1 MIRKIGLLMVFTAI
15 NPLGGFAQGIA
26 DIAASLA
33 ASKAVTADARFSV
46 TLPQNDTDVT
56 YDLGF
61 TSVPTCGSDPLSPC
75 DYLIEWSL
83 PTPSGRSEGFSAY
96 FDGHHYRYR
105 DQRLQEYHTE
115 WDSVPF
121 IFSGSRGGIQ
131 SQAQFVDLLPHYLGR
146 EILTSLSDTTY
157 IYGDPVN
164 VTFDG
169 RKAVQIKMRRV
180 IGGETASERTYYFDP
195 ATSLPLRID
204 TESNPGSITEQSIL
218 VDYNYDSP
226 RTAPFTVMT
235 EEALIE
241 RYPEVFEKYR
251 QSNFRIENL
260 PGTTLP
266 TFSLPTLSGD
276 RFTHQRGEGLASP
289 SIIAFIDPSKGFNA
303 DLIAQ
308 IRSAVES
315 LPYQAQ
321 VIWAFPTNSRSAIE
335 ELTGESLPY
344 GETAVTGAAALA
356 RDCGVAAYPV
366 VVMADREGVVKKV
379 VLGFN
384 KDLADV
390 VLQNMALIK

>member
-1 MIRKIGLLMVFTAI
+1 MVFTAI

-33 ASKAVTADARFSV
+33 KSPAVTADARFNV

-56 YDLGF
+56 YDVSF
-61 TSVPTCGSDPLSPC
+61 TALPTEDSDRLSPC

-96 FDGHHYRYR
+96 YDGHHYRYR

-121 IFSGSRGGIQ
+121 IFSGSRGGVQ
-131 SQAQFVDLLPHYLGR
+131 AQAQFVDLLPHYLGR
-146 EILTSLSDTTY
+146 EILASLGDSTY
-157 IYGDPVN
+157 VYDQPVET
-164 VTFDG
+164 TFDG
-169 RKAVQIKMRRV
+169 HKVTRIKMRRV
-180 IGGETASERTYYFDP
+180 IAGETASERTYYFDP

-226 RTAPFTVMT
+226 RAVAIGPIT
-235 EEALIE
+235 EAALIE

-266 TFSLPTLSGD
+266 TFSLPTSTGS
-276 RFTHQRGEGLASP
+276 RFTHQRGEGLTSP
-289 SIIAFIDPSKGFNA
+289 AVIVFIDPAKGFNA
-303 DLIAQ
+303 ELIEL
-308 IRSAVES
+308 IREAVGS

-321 VIWAFPTNSRSAIE
+321 VIWAFPSNSRDAIE
-335 ELTGESLPY
+335 DLVGESLPA
-344 GETAVTGAAALA
+344 GETAVTGASALA

-366 VVMADREGVVKKV
+366 VVMTDSDGVVKKV
-379 VLGFN
+379 ALGFN
-384 KDLADV
+384 KDIGDV
-390 VLQNMALIK
+390 VLQNMALIKQ

>member
-1 MIRKIGLLMVFTAI
+1 MVFTAL
-15 NPLGGFAQGIA
+15 NPLGGLAQGIA
-26 DIAASLA
+26 DIAAALA
-33 ASKAVTADARFSV
+33 ESPAVTADARFSV

-56 YDLGF
+56 YELGF
-61 TSVPTCGSDPLSPC
+61 TAVPTDGTDPLSPC
-75 DYLIEWSL
+75 DYLIEWAL

-146 EILTSLSDTTY
+146 EILASLSDSTY
-157 IYGDPVN
+157 IYSEPATVI
-164 VTFDG
+164 FDG
-169 RKAVQIKMRRV
+169 RDVTQIKMRRV

-195 ATSLPLRID
+195 ATSLPVRID

-218 VDYNYDSP
+218 VDFNYSSP
-226 RTAPFTVMT
+226 RAVPFTAMT

-241 RYPEVFEKYR
+241 RFPEVFEKYR

-266 TFSLPTLSGD
+266 TFSLPTTAGD
-276 RFTHQRGEGLASP
+276 RFTHQRGEGLGAP
-289 SIIAFIDPSKGFNA
+289 TVIAFIDPTKGFNA
-303 DLIAQ
+303 EMISQ
-308 IRSAVES
+308 IRDAVAS
-315 LPYQAQ
+315 LPYHAQ
-321 VIWAFPTNSRSAIE
+321 ILWAFPVNSRSAIE
-335 ELTGESLPY
+335 DLIGETMPA
-344 GETAVTGAAALA
+344 GETAVTGASALA

-384 KDLADV
+384 KDLSDV